1 MELLVEVDDYKL
13 RNSAREA
20 SSYEALGWPKQSRCG
35 DIAVLVTAASVAGGV
50 AADVR
55 AWVYRSAAEVIALG
69 ALTLATGARTRVV
82 WFKICPVMLVGS
94 AILLLVASFQ

>member
-1 MELLVEVDDYKL
+1 
-13 RNSAREA
+13 
-20 SSYEALGWPKQSRCG
+20 
-35 DIAVLVTAASVAGGV
+35 VLVIAATVAGGV

-55 AWVYRSAAEVIALG
+55 AWVYRSAAALIALG

-82 WFKICPVMLVGS
+82 WFKICPVMLAGS

>member
-1 MELLVEVDDYKL
+1 M
-13 RNSAREA
+13 
-20 SSYEALGWPKQSRCG
+20 
-35 DIAVLVTAASVAGGV
+35 LVTAASVAGGV

-55 AWVYRSAAEVIALG
+55 AWVYPSAAELIALG

-82 WFKICPVMLVGS
+82 WFKMCPVMLAGS

>member
-1 MELLVEVDDYKL
+1 M
-13 RNSAREA
+13 
-20 SSYEALGWPKQSRCG
+20 
-35 DIAVLVTAASVAGGV
+35 LVTAASVAGGV

-55 AWVYRSAAEVIALG
+55 AWVYRSAAALIALG

-82 WFKICPVMLVGS
+82 WFKICPVMLAGS

>member
-1 MELLVEVDDYKL
+1 MEVDDYKF

-35 DIAVLVTAASVAGGV
+35 DIAVLVTAASVADGV

-55 AWVYRSAAEVIALG
+55 AWVYRSAAALLIALG

-82 WFKICPVMLVGS
+82 WFKICPVMLAGS
-94 AILLLVASFQ
+94 AILLLLASFQ

>member
-1 MELLVEVDDYKL
+1 
-13 RNSAREA
+13 
-20 SSYEALGWPKQSRCG
+20 
-35 DIAVLVTAASVAGGV
+35 VLVTAASVADGV

-55 AWVYRSAAEVIALG
+55 AWGYRSAAEFIALG

-82 WFKICPVMLVGS
+82 WFKICPVMLAGS